1 MPALTQEEKRLIVAY
16 RSCRRHQKRAIYDLA
31 IASKLVRDQERA
43 VAKQAKSLIDGAAQ
57 TKAGA

>member
-43 VAKQAKSLIDGAAQ
+43 VAKQAKALIAQ
-57 TKAGA
+57 STDSKAKA